1 MAGVQKKMVR
11 GHLVYRDGFAVHIHP
26 LFAERHQI
34 PWGAEVHSSVL
45 LKHGCE
51 VPPMNY
57 DTSHI
62 WRLED

>member
-11 GHLVYRDGFAVHIHP
+11 GHLVYRGGFGVYIHP
-26 LFAERHQI
+26 LFAERHKI
-34 PWGAEVHSSVL
+34 PWGVEIHPSVMDRHS
-45 LKHGCE
+45 KE